1 MNRIANIILA
11 VFLLMLLFF
20 PILIISLLVY
30 ISSGR
35 PVLYWSDRIGKE
47 GSIFSM
53 PKFRTMRNNTPE
65 IATHKLDDPDIFL
78 TPIGRILRKTSLD
91 ELPQIWSIIIG
102 DMNFVG
108 PRPALFNQDDLID
121 LRIKEGVD
129 KLLPGITGWAQ
140 VNGRDELSI
149 SDKVALDVEYMNR
162 KSFCFDIR
170 IIWMTFLK
178 VINSQ
183 GISH

>member
-1 MNRIANIILA
+1 MNRISSLILA
-11 VFLLMLLFF
+11 VLLLTLLLF
-20 PILIISLLVY
+20 PILVISLLVY

-53 PKFRTMRNNTPE
+53 PKFRTMRTNTPE

-78 TPIGRILRKTSLD
+78 TPIGRLLRKTSLD

-108 PRPALFNQDDLID
+108 PRPALFNQNDLID

-149 SDKVALDVEYMNR
+149 PDKVALDVEYMNR
-162 KSFCFDIR
+162 KSFSFDLK

>member
-1 MNRIANIILA
+1 MNRISSLILA
-11 VFLLMLLFF
+11 VLLLTLLLF
-20 PILIISLLVY
+20 PILVISLLVY

-47 GSIFSM
+47 GSIFFM
-53 PKFRTMRNNTPE
+53 PKFRTMRTNTPE

-108 PRPALFNQDDLID
+108 PRPALFNQDDLIN

-129 KLLPGITGWAQ
+129 KLVPGITGWAQ

>member
-1 MNRIANIILA
+1 MNRISNMILA
-11 VFLLMLLFF
+11 VLLLTLLLF
-20 PILIISLLVY
+20 PILVISLLVY

-53 PKFRTMRNNTPE
+53 PKFRTMRTNTPE

>member
-1 MNRIANIILA
+1 M
-11 VFLLMLLFF
+11 
-20 PILIISLLVY
+20 
-30 ISSGR
+30 
-35 PVLYWSDRIGKE
+35 
-47 GSIFSM
+47 SI
-53 PKFRTMRNNTPE
+53 NTPQ
-65 IATHKLDDPDIFL
+65 IATHKLDEPDLFL
-78 TPIGRILRKTSLD
+78 TSIGRILRKTSLD

-140 VNGRDELSI
+140 VNGRDELPI
-149 SDKVALDVEYMNR
+149 PDKVALDVEYMNR

>member
-1 MNRIANIILA
+1 MNRISSLILA
-11 VFLLMLLFF
+11 VLLLTLLLF
-20 PILIISLLVY
+20 PILVISLLVY

-53 PKFRTMRNNTPE
+53 PKFRTMRTNTPE

>member
-1 MNRIANIILA
+1 MILA
-11 VFLLMLLFF
+11 VLLLTLLLF
-20 PILIISLLVY
+20 PILVISFLVY

-47 GSIFSM
+47 ESIFSM
-53 PKFRTMRNNTPE
+53 PKFRTMRTDTPE

>member
-1 MNRIANIILA
+1 MILA
-11 VFLLMLLFF
+11 VLLLTLLFF
-20 PILIISLLVY
+20 PILIISLLVFF
-30 ISSGR
+30 SSGR

-47 GSIFSM
+47 RLIFSM
-53 PKFRTMRNNTPE
+53 PKFRTMRTNTPE
-65 IATHKLDDPDIFL
+65 IATHMLDDPDVFL
-78 TPIGRILRKTSLD
+78 TPIGRLLRKTSLD

-108 PRPALFNQDDLID
+108 PRPALFNQNDLID

-149 SDKVALDVEYMNR
+149 PDKVALDVEYMDR
-162 KSFCFDIR
+162 KSFCFDLK

-178 VINSQ
+178 VVNSQ

>member
-1 MNRIANIILA
+1 MNRISNMILA
-11 VFLLMLLFF
+11 VLLLTLLFF

-30 ISSGR
+30 FSSGR
-35 PVLYWSDRIGKE
+35 PVLYWSNRIGKE
-47 GSIFSM
+47 RLIFSM
-53 PKFRTMRNNTPE
+53 PKFRTMLTNTPE
-65 IATHKLDDPDIFL
+65 TATHMLDNPDVFL
-78 TPIGRILRKTSLD
+78 TPIGRLLRKTSLD

-108 PRPALFNQDDLID
+108 PRPALFNQNDLID

-149 SDKVALDVEYMNR
+149 PDKVALDVEYMNR
-162 KSFCFDIR
+162 KSFFFDLK

-183 GISH
+183 GITH

>member
-1 MNRIANIILA
+1 MNRISNMILA
-11 VFLLMLLFF
+11 LLLLMLLFF

-30 ISSGR
+30 FSSGR

-47 GSIFSM
+47 RLIFSM
-53 PKFRTMRNNTPE
+53 PKFRTMRTNTPE
-65 IATHKLDDPDIFL
+65 IATHMLDDPDEFL
-78 TPIGRILRKTSLD
+78 TPLGKLLRKTSLD
-91 ELPQIWSIIIG
+91 ELPQIWSIITG

-108 PRPALFNQDDLID
+108 PRPALFNQNDLID

>member
-1 MNRIANIILA
+1 
-11 VFLLMLLFF
+11 
-20 PILIISLLVY
+20 
-30 ISSGR
+30 
-35 PVLYWSDRIGKE
+35 
-47 GSIFSM
+47 
-53 PKFRTMRNNTPE
+53 
-65 IATHKLDDPDIFL
+65 
-78 TPIGRILRKTSLD
+78 
-91 ELPQIWSIIIG
+91 
-102 DMNFVG
+102 MNFVG

-178 VINSQ
+178 VIK
-183 GISH
+183 

>member
-1 MNRIANIILA
+1 LILA
-11 VFLLMLLFF
+11 VLLLTLLLF
-20 PILIISLLVY
+20 PILVISLLVY

-53 PKFRTMRNNTPE
+53 PKFRTMRTNTPE

>member
-1 MNRIANIILA
+1 MNRISNMILA
-11 VFLLMLLFF
+11 VLLLMLLFF

-35 PVLYWSDRIGKE
+35 PVLYWSDRIGKDR
-47 GSIFSM
+47 SIFSM
-53 PKFRTMRNNTPE
+53 PKFRTMRTNTPE
-65 IATHKLDDPDIFL
+65 IATHMLDDPDVFL
-78 TPIGRILRKTSLD
+78 TPIGRLLRKTSLD

-149 SDKVALDVEYMNR
+149 PDKVALDVEYMNR
-162 KSFCFDIR
+162 KSFCFDLK

>member
-1 MNRIANIILA
+1 MY
-11 VFLLMLLFF
+11 F
-20 PILIISLLVY
+20 
-30 ISSGR
+30 SSGR
-35 PVLYWSDRIGKE
+35 PVLYWSNRIGKE
-47 GSIFSM
+47 RLIFSM
-53 PKFRTMRNNTPE
+53 PKFRTMRTNTPE
-65 IATHKLDDPDIFL
+65 IATHMLDDPDVFL
-78 TPIGRILRKTSLD
+78 TPIGRLLRKTSLD

-108 PRPALFNQDDLID
+108 PRPALFNQNDLID

-162 KSFCFDIR
+162 KSFCFDLK

-183 GISH
+183 GITH

>member
-1 MNRIANIILA
+1 MNRISSLILA
-11 VFLLMLLFF
+11 VLLLTLLLF
-20 PILIISLLVY
+20 PILVISLLVY

-53 PKFRTMRNNTPE
+53 PKFRTMSINTPE
-65 IATHKLDDPDIFL
+65 IATHKLNEPDIFL
-78 TPIGRILRKTSLD
+78 TPIGRLLRKTSLD

-108 PRPALFNQDDLID
+108 PRPALFNQNDLID

>member
-1 MNRIANIILA
+1 MNRISNIILA
-11 VFLLMLLFF
+11 VFLLTLLVF
-20 PILIISLLVY
+20 PILIISSLVY

-35 PVLYWSDRIGKE
+35 PVFYWSDRIGKE

-53 PKFRTMRNNTPE
+53 PKFRTMRTNTPE
-65 IATHKLDDPDIFL
+65 IATHKLDDPDVFL
-78 TPIGRILRKTSLD
+78 TPIGKLLRRTSLD

-149 SDKVALDVEYMNR
+149 PDKVALDVEYMNR
-162 KSFCFDIR
+162 KSFCFDLT

>member
-1 MNRIANIILA
+1 MNRISNMILA
-11 VFLLMLLFF
+11 VLLLTLLFF

-30 ISSGR
+30 FSSGR

-47 GSIFSM
+47 RLIFSM
-53 PKFRTMRNNTPE
+53 PKFRTMRTNTPE
-65 IATHKLDDPDIFL
+65 IATHMLDDPDVFL
-78 TPIGRILRKTSLD
+78 TPIGRLLRKTSLD

-108 PRPALFNQDDLID
+108 PRPALFNQNDLID

-149 SDKVALDVEYMNR
+149 PDKVALDVEYMNR
-162 KSFCFDIR
+162 KSFFFDLK

-183 GISH
+183 GITH

>member
-1 MNRIANIILA
+1 MNRISNMILA
-11 VFLLMLLFF
+11 VLLLMLLFF

-30 ISSGR
+30 FSSGR
-35 PVLYWSDRIGKE
+35 PVLYWSNRIGKE
-47 GSIFSM
+47 RLIFSM
-53 PKFRTMRNNTPE
+53 PKFRTMLTNTPE
-65 IATHKLDDPDIFL
+65 TATHMLDDPDVFL
-78 TPIGRILRKTSLD
+78 TPIGRLLRKTSLD
-91 ELPQIWSIIIG
+91 ELPQIWSIIVG

-108 PRPALFNQDDLID
+108 PRPALFNQNDLID

-149 SDKVALDVEYMNR
+149 PDKVALDVEYMNR
-162 KSFCFDIR
+162 KSFSFDLK

>member
-1 MNRIANIILA
+1 MNRISNMILA
-11 VFLLMLLFF
+11 VLLLTLLFF

-30 ISSGR
+30 FSSGR

-47 GSIFSM
+47 RLIFSM
-53 PKFRTMRNNTPE
+53 PKFRTMRTNTPE
-65 IATHKLDDPDIFL
+65 IATHMLDDPDVFL
-78 TPIGRILRKTSLD
+78 TPIGRLLRKTSLD
-91 ELPQIWSIIIG
+91 ELPQIWRIIIG

-108 PRPALFNQDDLID
+108 PRPALFNQNDLID

-149 SDKVALDVEYMNR
+149 PDKVALDVEYMNR
-162 KSFCFDIR
+162 KSFFFDLK

-183 GISH
+183 GVSH

>member
-1 MNRIANIILA
+1 MNRISSLILA
-11 VFLLMLLFF
+11 VLLLTLLLF
-20 PILIISLLVY
+20 PILVISLLVY

-53 PKFRTMRNNTPE
+53 PKFRTMRTNTPE

-121 LRIKEGVD
+121 LRIQEGVD